1 MSASTVWKM
10 AVVGDVVF
18 EDAAKRASYTCPAPG
33 GVGLMTV
40 ATLIEN
46 TLCRRALNIMIHR
59 MSNMATF
66 SLGKHPHVELCDLLK
81 LEGWSESGA
90 QAKIAIAEGQVK
102 VDGAVETRKRC
113 KIVAG
118 QTVSFAGQAVYRL
131 LPDLFPACINRP
143 VLFSDFC
150 PLRPVHPC

>member
-1 MSASTVWKM
+1 
-10 AVVGDVVF
+10 
-18 EDAAKRASYTCPAPG
+18 
-33 GVGLMTV
+33 
-40 ATLIEN
+40 
-46 TLCRRALNIMIHR
+46 
-59 MSNMATF
+59 MATF

-118 QTVSFAGQAVYRL
+118 QTVSCRSQRTGCCL
-131 LPDLFPACINRP
+131 IPFPACINRP